1 MKILL
6 LGREGQVA
14 WELRRTLAPLGELVA
29 VDRRTPGLT
38 TDLTDMDS
46 VRRAIRTVGPDLVV
60 NAAAYTAVDRAEHE
74 AELAWRINAEAPG
87 VIAAEVKRLG
97 SGLIH
102 YSTDYVFGGGSA
114 AEPFSE
120 DHREQPQSVYGQSK
134 WAGEEA
140 IRDSNVPHVILRTAW
155 VYGQRGRNFLLTMLR
170 LLKEREHISVVDD
183 QRGSPTWSRLIAE
196 ATAALVV
203 QCRDG
208 SAFRPGDAVGTY
220 HLTCSGDTTWCGF
233 ARQIRIEAQKRGLV
247 AEPCAGITGI
257 TTSDYPT
264 PARRPAYSVLATE
277 KLAHRFGLRLP
288 HWEAA
293 LSLCLDDFCA
303 PAGECTN
310 AGVPRAVKR

>member
-1 MKILL
+1 MRILL

-29 VDRRTPGLT
+29 VDRRTPEMT

-46 VRRAIRTVGPDLVV
+46 LRRAIRTVTPDLVV

-97 SGLIH
+97 SGLVH
-102 YSTDYVFGGGSA
+102 YSTDYVFGGDSDS
-114 AEPFSE
+114 EPFPE
-120 DHREQPQSVYGQSK
+120 DHRKQPQSVYGQSK
-134 WAGEEA
+134 LAGEEA
-140 IRDSNVPHVILRTAW
+140 IRDLQVPHLIVRTAW

-170 LLKEREHISVVDD
+170 LLKEREQIRVVDD

-203 QCRDG
+203 QCRHG
-208 SAFRPGDAVGTY
+208 SAFRPGESGGTY
-220 HLTCSGDTTWCGF
+220 HLTCSGETTWCGF
-233 ARQIRIEAQKRGLV
+233 ARHIRIEAQQRGLV
-247 AEPCAGITGI
+247 GEKCAAIEGIP
-257 TTSDYPT
+257 TSGYPT

-277 KLAHRFGLRLP
+277 KLANRFGLRLP

-293 LSLCLDDFCA
+293 LSLCLDEFCA
-303 PAGECTN
+303 PAAE
-310 AGVPRAVKR
+310 